1 MVNALEGKMKALK
14 FFGPKEKDLV
24 ETNKPKI
31 IKGGDA
37 VVKLLKT
44 TICGTDLHI
53 LSGDVPAVKSGTILG
68 HEGIGIVE
76 EVGPEVSNF
85 KVGDK
90 VIISCVTS
98 CGKCEYCKK
107 SLYAHCEDGG
117 WILGHLID
125 GTQAEYVHIP
135 HADNSLYHMPQG
147 ISDDAA
153 VMLSD
158 ILPTGFEIGVLN
170 GQVQPGDVVAIVG
183 SGPIGMSALLT
194 AQFYS
199 PSKII
204 MIDVNESRL
213 EESKRFGATDTVNS
227 KDAEAAIKQIFEL
240 TDGRGVDVAI
250 EAVGYPQTFD
260 ICQKII
266 SPGGRIANVGVHGAP
281 VDLQLQDLWIKN
293 VTITTGLVST
303 NTLPLLLKTVESGK
317 LKPQELVT
325 HTFKFENIIEAY
337 DTFAN
342 AAKEKALKVIIEF
355 Q

>member
-1 MVNALEGKMKALK
+1 MLK
-14 FFGPKEKDLV
+14 KLV
-24 ETNKPKI
+24 
-31 IKGGDA
+31 A
-37 VVKLLKT
+37 
-44 TICGTDLHI
+44 
-53 LSGDVPAVKSGTILG
+53 
-68 HEGIGIVE
+68 
-76 EVGPEVSNF
+76 EVSNF

-98 CGKCEYCKK
+98 CGKCDYCKK
-107 SLYAHCEDGG
+107 SLYAHCKDGG

-135 HADNSLYHMPQG
+135 HADNSLYHIPQG
-147 ISDDAA
+147 ISEDAA

-158 ILPTGFEIGVLN
+158 ILPTGFEIGVLS
-170 GQVQPGDVVAIVG
+170 GKVQPGDVVAIVG
-183 SGPIGMSALLT
+183 AGPIGMSALLT

-204 MIDVNESRL
+204 MVDIDENRL
-213 EESKRFGATDTVNS
+213 EESKKFGATHTINS
-227 KDAEAAIKQIFEL
+227 KDANDALKKLFEL
-240 TDGRGVDVAI
+240 TDGVGVDVAI

-260 ICQKII
+260 LCQKMI

-281 VDLQLQDLWIKN
+281 VELQLQDLWIKN
-293 VTITTGLVST
+293 ITITTGLVST

-317 LKPQELVT
+317 LKPEELVT
-325 HTFKFENIIEAY
+325 HKFKFEDIMEAY

-342 AAKEKALKVIIEF
+342 ASEEKALKVIIDF

>member
-1 MVNALEGKMKALK
+1 MSNMKALK
-14 FFGPKEKDLV
+14 YFGPKEKALV
-24 ETNKPKI
+24 ETDKPKI

-53 LSGDVPAVKSGTILG
+53 LSGDVPAVKRETILG

-76 EVGPEVSNF
+76 EVGPEVTNF

-90 VIISCVTS
+90 VIISCVTA
-98 CGKCEYCKK
+98 CGKCDYCKK
-107 SLYAHCEDGG
+107 GLYAHCKDGG
-117 WILGHLID
+117 WILGHLIN

-135 HADNSLYHMPQG
+135 HADNSLYHIPQG
-147 ISDDAA
+147 ISEDAA

-158 ILPTGFEIGVLN
+158 ILPTGFEIGVLS
-170 GQVQPGDVVAIVG
+170 GKVQPGDVVAIVG
-183 SGPIGMSALLT
+183 AGPIGMSALLT

-204 MIDVNESRL
+204 MVDVDDNRL
-213 EESKRFGATDTVNS
+213 EESKKFGATHTINS
-227 KDAEAAIKQIFEL
+227 KDADAAIKQIFEL
-240 TDGRGVDVAI
+240 TDGVGVDVSI

-260 ICQKII
+260 LCQKMI

-293 VTITTGLVST
+293 ITITTGLVST

-317 LKPQELVT
+317 LKPEELVT
-325 HTFKFENIIEAY
+325 HKFKFENIMEAY

-342 AAKEKALKVIIEF
+342 ASKEKALKVIIDFE
-355 Q
+355 